1 MKISD
6 DIPPG
11 PFSEHELREQWNQQ
25 ADEHNQWGSLDSS
38 EQLAWAQLCA
48 IAWAR
53 KAAVPTNGSA
63 EPLTSDPAGLCQVE
77 SMPVPSDIQQA
88 LVDAESALAGIAD
101 GRAHKV
107 LAPLEW
113 AEERAFRALGQIRPV
128 MRQFSVRTSERPAV
142 PTLPAGEGE

>member
-1 MKISD
+1 
-6 DIPPG
+6 
-11 PFSEHELREQWNQQ
+11 
-25 ADEHNQWGSLDSS
+25 
-38 EQLAWAQLCA
+38 
-48 IAWAR
+48 
-53 KAAVPTNGSA
+53 
-63 EPLTSDPAGLCQVE
+63 
-77 SMPVPSDIQQA
+77 MPVPSDIQQA